1 MVFILAEKLKQ
12 CRQDSKLTQTQVA
25 NALGISDRALR
36 KYETG
41 EISPPLDKIK
51 QLSLLYSVPV
61 AYLVSESDT
70 EIDSIKEWLNTL
82 NKTDLTAISE
92 YIEQL
97 NKDK

>member
-1 MVFILAEKLKQ
+1 MNISDKLKLARKQ
-12 CRQDSKLTQTQVA
+12 AKLNQKEVA
-25 NALGISDRALR
+25 AALSVDVMTISR
-36 KYETG
+36 YENNKLL
-41 EISPPLDKIK
+41 PPLDKIK

-92 YIEQL
+92 YIEKL
-97 NKDK
+97 NRAK